1 MGLEFRKSYYIG
13 YLICENTSYNYHTR
27 SSKSNEIEWIGITN
41 HYYSLG
47 HNPPSNSIV
56 LCRTCRQSPTCLNL
70 YNSQIYFAFKSKNLS
85 CACIHLEVHSH
96 LVNDGQCLEFLEA
109 ITGLIAHKVAKA
121 PSTMFFYDPKFLKF
135 GMFLLVQ
142 TLPVLKLLSLKK
154 MGPIYNQAC
163 PFSLDDFFLSRVF
176 HHVLWIHPRPTHA
189 ESIHSLW
196 NGTQVCQSR
205 KASTKNHCNQWESAR
220 NVTDII
226 TSVNLIFYLGLGVI
240 IMLSFK
246 TAFNNKIYNITKF
259 SSCIYTNYGN
269 MHDTSIGK
277 RGMYINCKYLHYIF
291 RYLCKLDYK
300 KDTFIHSFTLNW
312 DEVKQMSV
320 AVGIIKM
327 CE

>member
-142 TLPVLKLLSLKK
+142 TLPILKLLSLKK

-163 PFSLDDFFLSRVF
+163 PFSLDDFFFCLGYFIMFCGFILDQHMLKVSIPFGMAHKFVKVVRHLPKITAISGRV
-176 HHVLWIHPRPTHA
+176 
-189 ESIHSLW
+189 
-196 NGTQVCQSR
+196 Q
-205 KASTKNHCNQWESAR
+205 
-220 NVTDII
+220 
-226 TSVNLIFYLGLGVI
+226 
-240 IMLSFK
+240 
-246 TAFNNKIYNITKF
+246 
-259 SSCIYTNYGN
+259 
-269 MHDTSIGK
+269 
-277 RGMYINCKYLHYIF
+277 GM
-291 RYLCKLDYK
+291 
-300 KDTFIHSFTLNW
+300 
-312 DEVKQMSV
+312 
-320 AVGIIKM
+320 
-327 CE
+327 